1 MNERQQ
7 NELRAITLYT
17 RQCTIPLFEES
28 ENDAEILG
36 TGTLFKV
43 NSQHYLVTAAHVLEE
58 LIATNRLERIG
69 IPLGGS
75 SAAVSNLGKCN
86 IETFKITD
94 PFDAAIIRFEQPEL
108 IAALQE
114 GWRFL
119 SPKDLTPIRTD
130 MPNCLVPGYPR
141 VTTRKAG
148 WELSPKF
155 FCFVS
160 SLLSQIPEDAN
171 EVREGLDIFLQHR
184 ERGEDLDGG
193 TSEMPNLKGVSGA
206 SIWGVVP
213 NSGDC
218 VWSAESRLKVI
229 GVQTSCR
236 SGSYIRGKS
245 WALVARVFKRFDK
258 RAFEEIESILNA

>member
-1 MNERQQ
+1 MNERLQ

-17 RQCTIPLFEES
+17 RQCSIPLFEES

-43 NSQHYLVTAAHVLEE
+43 NSQHYFVTAAHVLEE

-75 SAAVSNLGKCN
+75 SATVSNLGKCN

-94 PFDAAIIRFEQPEL
+94 PFDAAIIQFEQPEL
-108 IAALQE
+108 ITGLQA

-119 SPKDLTPIRTD
+119 SPKDLSLIRAD
-130 MPNCLVPGYPR
+130 MSNFLVAGYPR

-171 EVREGLDIFLQHR
+171 AVREGLDIFLQHR
-184 ERGEDLDGG
+184 
-193 TSEMPNLKGVSGA
+193 
-206 SIWGVVP
+206 
-213 NSGDC
+213 
-218 VWSAESRLKVI
+218 
-229 GVQTSCR
+229 
-236 SGSYIRGKS
+236 
-245 WALVARVFKRFDK
+245 
-258 RAFEEIESILNA
+258 